1 MPQENRKNNEIAMG
15 LIGAGEG
22 LLLGRGLETCFGI
35 DQYLL
40 IMLFG
45 VLGGTGIA
53 LMVWL
58 GSRWSAGEKKSRLKL
73 GLSGA
78 LPALVVFAAYFLWRV
93 LPLIKEEIKFSYS

>member
-1 MPQENRKNNEIAMG
+1 MDNRKNNEIALG

-22 LLLGRGLETCFGI
+22 FLLGRGLEICFGI

-45 VLGGTGIA
+45 VLGGTGIS

-58 GSRWSAGEKKSRLKL
+58 GSRWASGDRGAKVRL
-73 GLSGA
+73 GLAGA
-78 LPALVVFAAYFLWRV
+78 IPALTVFAVYFLWRV